1 MELALRAAALGGV
14 SVYRPILKTPLM
26 TALSQLLQ
34 ACRGGAGQEALDR
47 YTEVFYQLRQEG
59 FSGLGDWLW
68 DQLRYTDNPYG
79 TLVDLGGEDP
89 VLEGAARRDVQAL
102 VDLAGTPCTAYLEA
116 MTAALPQ
123 EYASVVEGLP
133 QWETQVPFDFESLTD
148 FYRENGCG
156 LYARYRAFLWEEGH
170 LVPVPD
176 PDCPHPIE
184 LLGYEQQRQ
193 QVLDNTRLLLS
204 GRPANNVLLFGDGGT
219 GKSATVKS
227 MLYREG
233 MEDLRLIEIQKENL
247 VGMSQLMRSLGGRR
261 HKFILFIDDLAFDQD
276 DKTYSSMKTILEGG
290 LEKRPANVA
299 IYATSNRRH
308 LVRQNFSDR
317 GTDEVDAFETI
328 AEKTALAERFGLRIP
343 YLTMNKKEYLSLV
356 DHLAGL
362 EGLEMD
368 QEVLHAKAMEWEIR
382 HAGRTPRVA
391 RQFIASLRDRGTD
404 EVDAFETIAEKTAL
418 AERFG
423 LRIPYLTMNKKEYL
437 SLVDHL
443 AGLEGLE
450 MDQEVL
456 HAKAMEWEIRHAG
469 RTPRVAR
476 QFIASLRTP

>member
-1 MELALRAAALGGV
+1 MNFSSLRAALQGV
-14 SVYRPILKTPLM
+14 SVYRTLTNTTVFYDVMSLLDGLYHREGE
-26 TALSQLLQ
+26 TAL
-34 ACRGGAGQEALDR
+34 EAYCALFDA
-47 YTEVFYQLRQEG
+47 LCQEG
-59 FSGLGDWLW
+59 FDGIGSWLW
-68 DQLRYTDNPYG
+68 DVLRFEESPYALLAERGISNP
-79 TLVDLGGEDP
+79 TLEH
-89 VLEGAARRDVQAL
+89 AARRDVE
-102 VDLAGTPCTAYLEA
+102 TF
-116 MTAALPQ
+116 AALAETSCDQ
-123 EYASVVEGLP
+123 FIDAMKELLSEEYAPVLASLP
-133 QWETQVPFDFESLTD
+133 RWNATASFDFDSLTQ
-148 FYRENGCG
+148 FYREHGAG
-156 LYARYRAFLWEEGH
+156 LYARYRAFLWEDGQ
-170 LVPVPD
+170 LIPVPD

-227 MLYREG
+227 MLYLPG

-247 VGMSQLMRSLGGRR
+247 TGLPSLIRSLGGRR
-261 HKFILFIDDLAFDQD
+261 QKFILFIDDLAFDQD
-276 DKTYSSMKTILEGG
+276 DKTYSSLKTILEGG

-317 GTDEVDAFETI
+317 GADEVDAFETI

-362 EGLEMD
+362 DGLEMD
-368 QEVLHAKAMEWEIR
+368 R
-382 HAGRTPRVA
+382 
-391 RQFIASLRDRGTD
+391 
-404 EVDAFETIAEKTAL
+404 
-418 AERFG
+418 
-423 LRIPYLTMNKKEYL
+423 
-437 SLVDHL
+437 
-443 AGLEGLE
+443 
-450 MDQEVL
+450 EVL

>member
-1 MELALRAAALGGV
+1 MELAARAAALRGV
-14 SVYRPILKTPLM
+14 SVYRPVLQTPLM
-26 TALSQLLQ
+26 TAVDQFWS
-34 ACRGGAGQEALDR
+34 ACRKQDGETALDR
-47 YTEVFYQLRQEG
+47 YSEIFYQMRREG
-59 FSGLGDWLW
+59 FASLGAWLW

-79 TLVDLGGEDP
+79 ILVDLGGEDP
-89 VLEGAARRDVQAL
+89 VLEQAARRDVETL
-102 VDLAGTPCTAYLEA
+102 LDLARTPCSDYL
-116 MTAALPQ
+116 AAISALLP
-123 EYASVVEGLP
+123 ADCAPVVDSLP
-133 QWETQVPFDFESLTD
+133 QWEAQAPFTFDSLTD
-148 FYRENGCG
+148 FYRQQGCG

-184 LLGYEQQRQ
+184 LLGYDQQRK
-193 QVLDNTRLLLS
+193 QVLDNTRLLVS
-204 GRPANNVLLFGDGGT
+204 GHQANNVLLFGDGGT

-227 MLYREG
+227 MLYQEG

-317 GTDEVDAFETI
+317 GNDEVDAFETI

-343 YLTMNKKEYLSLV
+343 YLTMNKKDYLNLV
-356 DHLAGL
+356 DHLAQLDGL
-362 EGLEMD
+362 TID
-368 QEVLHAKAMEWEIR
+368 PEVLHAKAMEWEIR

-391 RQFIASLRDRGTD
+391 RQFIASLHM
-404 EVDAFETIAEKTAL
+404 L
-418 AERFG
+418 
-423 LRIPYLTMNKKEYL
+423 
-437 SLVDHL
+437 
-443 AGLEGLE
+443 
-450 MDQEVL
+450 
-456 HAKAMEWEIRHAG
+456 
-469 RTPRVAR
+469 
-476 QFIASLRTP
+476 